1 MDLTV
6 FLDVEKKY
14 KLLDAKIESYNV
26 WIYSRFRIAWAFA
39 KQINNF
45 GGTHSEGNKTELSKL
60 KLYFCMLLNIV
71 KKGRLKKGS
80 VDVLIL
86 NHPRRILTDGI
97 YECIYTDKIAE
108 LLTKSLVVE
117 GPYQKLHY
125 QPVSTRNLVYTDAV
139 DIKCFWHCVCVQN
152 FRPKRFRSI
161 KDKVRNLLEMPI
173 SELNLKLG
181 TKVNLN
187 VLVDEVTYGFFMY
200 EIEKKYY
207 ENILKRT
214 HPKLILEMVSY
225 SRSCMIINEW
235 SKEMNIP
242 TIELQHGV
250 MGSEHA
256 AYNYSESHKISQFP
270 DYIFL
275 FSDYW
280 KKSAKFPI
288 PDSNIRSVGFPYL
301 ERMVEK
307 YAGNYHM
314 KSNVIN
320 ILFLSSGPMGKE
332 LSRIAYELEQL
343 LDKEHYHIIFKLHP
357 GEYAIWKEKYSFLTN
372 GNIEVIDNNN
382 NNLYEIFSRSDLQVC
397 GFGTT
402 AILEGLSFGLPAYVI
417 KHKQIKEFIDL
428 STAGF
433 AELFEDAKDL
443 AERIKKRD
451 YKGDSTDMKEAFW
464 KKHALQNIKKEIIQ
478 IVGENEIHW
487 ND

>member
-1 MDLTV
+1 MDLTI
-6 FLDVEKKY
+6 FLSVEKKY

-60 KLYFCMLLNIV
+60 RLYFRMLINIL
-71 KKGRLKKGS
+71 KKGRLKKEC

-97 YECIYTDKIAE
+97 YECIYTDKIAD
-108 LLTKSLVVE
+108 LIANSLVLE

-125 QPVSTRNLVYTDAV
+125 QPVNTRNLLYTDMV
-139 DIKCFWHCVCVQN
+139 DIKSFLHCVYVKN

-161 KDKVRNLLEMPI
+161 KDSIRNLLELPI
-173 SELNLKLG
+173 LELNNMLG
-181 TKVNLN
+181 TKVNLS
-187 VLVDEVTYGFFMY
+187 VLVDEITYGFFMY
-200 EIEKKYY
+200 EIENEYY
-207 ENILKRT
+207 KNVLKWT
-214 HPKLILEMVSY
+214 HPKLVLEMVSY
-225 SRSCMIINEW
+225 SRSSMIINEW
-235 SKEMNIP
+235 SKKMNIP

-256 AYNYSESHKISQFP
+256 AYNYSDSHRIMQFP

-280 KKSAKFPI
+280 KKRARFPI

-307 YAGNYHM
+307 YADNHHIE
-314 KSNVIN
+314 SDVTN
-320 ILFLSSGPMGKE
+320 ILFLSSGPMGEE
-332 LSRIAYELEQL
+332 LSKIAYDLKLL
-343 LDKEHYHIIFKLHP
+343 LDKENYHIIFKLHP
-357 GEYAIWKEKYSFLTN
+357 GEYAIWKYKYPLLMK

-382 NNLYEIFSRSDLQVC
+382 INLYEIFSRSDLQVC

-417 KHKQIKEFIDL
+417 KHNQIKEFIDL

-478 IVGENEIHW
+478 IAGENEIHW